1 MNASSNAFRSHLM
14 QQFAAQARTQSRPP
28 LALLGLLSED
38 NSALS
43 NPEAVSPTVID
54 ASSHY
59 VYQVSSIASSQT
71 RSVNLQRRH
80 TDSDVLTWSRR
91 SSQLPPRHFSAL
103 AARDTDEE
111 SHPEEES
118 PDLSSGLQFSL
129 AFQNLLQTR
138 RSISRFTPLTA
149 PVPIVDEA
157 DYWRQALER
166 AVLCGYQAPNHK
178 RTEPFT
184 FKRMIAPSVRTER
197 LAEIAYLTSVRQH
210 VVNNELKGNL
220 SSQEEQ
226 QRKDQ
231 NVAAQRKREKWSR
244 IPAFLV
250 ATVAEEESLESSL
263 HLESSR
269 LNSEYDQLPFLP
281 PQTER
286 ALEDYASACAAVQ
299 NVLLSLHS
307 EKIAT
312 KWVTGPVIRT
322 RAFRDLIQAD
332 PTDRIVALIM
342 VGQPAGRLSTHP
354 RRHRRPLRSG
364 GAHDVL
370 IDL

>member
-1 MNASSNAFRSHLM
+1 MNASNAFRSHLM

-38 NSALS
+38 NGNGAVSGSAEDLT
-43 NPEAVSPTVID
+43 EAVSPALNDV
-54 ASSHY
+54 SQHY
-59 VYQVSSIASSQT
+59 FCQVSSIGSSQT
-71 RSVNLQRRH
+71 SVNLRRRH
-80 TDSDVLTWSRR
+80 TDTDVSPWSR
-91 SSQLPPRHFSAL
+91 STQQSLLHFSSL
-103 AARDTDEE
+103 ARDTSEDED
-111 SHPEEES
+111 SHQHTPGEDES
-118 PDLSSGLQFSL
+118 PDLSGQFSF

-149 PVPIVDEA
+149 PVPIAEEE
-157 DYWRQALER
+157 DYWMQALER

-197 LAEIAYLTSVRQH
+197 LAEIAYRTSLHQV
-210 VVNNELKGNL
+210 KGQGL
-220 SSQEEQ
+220 SKEQ
-226 QRKDQ
+226 IMDK
-231 NVAAQRKREKWSR
+231 NSAAQRKREKWSR

-250 ATVAEEESLESSL
+250 ATVEEEGSLESD
-263 HLESSR
+263 LES
-269 LNSEYDQLPFLP
+269 LNEYDQLPYVP

-322 RAFRDLIQAD
+322 PAFRDLIQAD
-332 PTDRIVALIM
+332 PKDRIVALIM

-354 RRHRRPLRSG
+354 RRHRRPLRTG